1 MFERDSEKR
10 VWAREQMSKAGV
22 PQGLQLLIE
31 KLLGTYWQQAAQD
44 EYDPATA
51 ENVLGVFSELAKGH
65 TLISENE
72 EEVWVAA
79 KSGSLT
85 VGEEIRV
92 KRNAYDGPA
101 GLVHNGRRGVIT
113 AIRYGDIHVRYTDGE
128 ELNTPFIKHPPS
140 ALEKRVK

>member
-10 VWAREQMSKAGV
+10 SWAREQMTKAGV
-22 PQGLQLLIE
+22 PSKHQLLIE
-31 KLLGTYWQQAAQD
+31 KLLGIYWQQAAQN
-44 EYDPATA
+44 EYDPKTA
-51 ENVLGVFSELAKGH
+51 EIVLEVFSELAKGH
-65 TLISENE
+65 TLVPESE

-79 KSGSLT
+79 KSGSLS

-128 ELNTPFIKHPPS
+128 ELKTPFIKHSPNS
-140 ALEKRVK
+140 LEKRVK